1 MILDS
6 VDLTHEVAD
15 RLDAIPSHTVVP
27 LHVIVKDVLAVLVE
41 RGFIAY
47 ETEEATHE

>member
-1 MILDS
+1 MTLDS
-6 VDLTHEVAD
+6 VDLTHEVAA
-15 RLDAIPSHTVVP
+15 RLDDIPCCVSM
-27 LHVIVKDVLAVLVE
+27 HVIVKEVLAVLVE